1 MLQLEVIGNLGSDA
15 EIKEFGGNKYVS
27 FNVAHSEKR
36 KNGTETTVWVSVLMY
51 GEGGSLFQYLKKG
64 VKVFVRGRLVPKA
77 YIDKQ
82 GQAQCSVN
90 MYSSEVNLCGGKSEG
105 TTANAQQSP
114 TATAAPPQGDDL
126 PF

>member
-27 FNVAHSEKR
+27 LSVAHSEKR
-36 KNGTETTVWVSVLMY
+36 KDGTESTTWVSVLMH

-105 TTANAQQSP
+105 ATANAQQSP
-114 TATAAPPQGDDL
+114 TATATPPKSDDL

>member
-51 GEGGSLFQYLKKG
+51 GEGGSLAQYLKKG

-114 TATAAPPQGDDL
+114 TATATPPKSDDL

>member
-27 FNVAHSEKR
+27 LSVAHSEKR
-36 KNGTETTVWVSVLMY
+36 KDGTEATIWVSVLMH
-51 GEGGSLFQYLKKG
+51 GEGGSLLQYLKKG

-82 GQAQCSVN
+82 GQAQCAVN
-90 MYSSEVNLCGGKSEG
+90 MYSSEINLCGGKSEG
-105 TTANAQQSP
+105 AIANAQQSP
-114 TATAAPPQGDDL
+114 TATAAPSNDL